1 MITFVAAGE
10 GAAAATAVADAST
23 NKRRCEGFNAQG
35 SFIMT

>member
-10 GAAAATAVADAST
+10 GAAAANAAADASSS
-23 NKRRCEGFNAQG
+23 KQGREGFNAQG